1 MIPRTLGIDS
11 GHPLLEPSMST
22 PSRDRL
28 RGTLELL
35 VLRTLTWGPRHG
47 YAIARWLEETT
58 GATLRVEDGSLY
70 PALYRMEQRGWI
82 ESDWRRS
89 ELDRPAKFYRLTTA
103 GRRQLKRETSEWRA
117 FAAAVAIVL
126 EPGR

>member
-1 MIPRTLGIDS
+1 
-11 GHPLLEPSMST
+11 MST
-22 PSRDRL
+22 TTRDRL

-47 YAIARWLEETT
+47 YAIARWLEDTT

-82 ESDWRRS
+82 QSDWRRS
-89 ELDRPAKFYRLTTA
+89 ELDRPAKFYRLTPA
-103 GRRQLKRETSEWRA
+103 GRRQLKRETSDWRA

-126 EPGR
+126 EPSR